1 VIKPSCF
8 SEYQWKVYQ
17 TELRVCMKYA
27 PLIDLLV
34 LALNIY
40 FAVVNRGTVWGW
52 ISTAIVLFYVW
63 ILLKA
68 VRET

>member
-1 VIKPSCF
+1 
-8 SEYQWKVYQ
+8 
-17 TELRVCMKYA
+17 MKYV

-34 LALNIY
+34 LALSIY

-68 VRET
+68 ARET

>member
-1 VIKPSCF
+1 
-8 SEYQWKVYQ
+8 
-17 TELRVCMKYA
+17 MKYV

-52 ISTAIVLFYVW
+52 ISTVIVLFYVW

-68 VRET
+68 ARET